1 MNHTIISEDYCDLSK
16 LTKDEIFTNHVN
28 VFSILSDLS
37 FPNKLNREDI
47 TLEDIAFIKNKY
59 GLDVRSEYY
68 SAIKF
73 RNIKI
78 YYYLNENS
86 NTISKFKYT
95 TKDESDYTVFVVI
108 GKLNDPEFFRY
119 LVCQV
124 IKSYINDYIISEFKI
139 GQCVEEFDTN
149 TKIYLF
155 VNEINCI
162 TMTKFIIYYYTT
174 LFICIDNVLD
184 INLENFNEIFKDIN
198 ITFKI
203 SNILK
208 NNSSKLKYLG
218 RDLIRKIYNNIFD
231 KDFGYDEEFF
241 IDILNEIL

>member
-16 LTKDEIFTNHVN
+16 LTKDKIFTNHVN

-59 GLDVRSEYY
+59 GLDARSEYY

-78 YYYLNENS
+78 YYYLNENR

-95 TKDESDYTVFVVI
+95 TKDGSNYTVFVVI

-119 LVCQV
+119 LVC
-124 IKSYINDYIISEFKI
+124 
-139 GQCVEEFDTN
+139 
-149 TKIYLF
+149 
-155 VNEINCI
+155 
-162 TMTKFIIYYYTT
+162 
-174 LFICIDNVLD
+174 
-184 INLENFNEIFKDIN
+184 
-198 ITFKI
+198 
-203 SNILK
+203 
-208 NNSSKLKYLG
+208 
-218 RDLIRKIYNNIFD
+218 
-231 KDFGYDEEFF
+231 
-241 IDILNEIL
+241 